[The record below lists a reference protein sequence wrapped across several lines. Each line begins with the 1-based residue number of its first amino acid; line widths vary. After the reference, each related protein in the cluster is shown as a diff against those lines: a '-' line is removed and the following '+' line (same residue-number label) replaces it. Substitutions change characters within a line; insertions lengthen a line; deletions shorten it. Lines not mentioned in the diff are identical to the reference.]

1 MSAAESI
8 CGRSG
13 NEFQHWSILRKRSI
27 KQGVIRAHHSG
38 PKVRIYPNLG
48 GTAGNAR
55 PFEDGLILFSGGLS
69 RMNSQITE
77 LREKFDLQLAAADS
91 AATLEEMRVAF
102 LGKNGSVTGL
112 LKSMGTLSPEEKK
125 SFGQEVNGLKNYI
138 TDSLTEKTAALK
150 EAELLREI
158 ESVPEFDV
166 AIPMDIDRGSY
177 HPITL
182 VQRHCEN
189 VFRSMGFTI
198 EDYSEIVTD
207 YECFEALNIPK
218 FHPARDM
225 QDTYYL
231 ENGQLLKSHTSAA
244 QNAIYKKYSKALIEE
259 GKPIRAIFPGKCFR
273 NEATDACHENTFFQ
287 MEGVMVDKDISI
299 SNLIFFMKTMLSE
312 VFQKDINVRLRPG
325 FFPFV
330 EPGFELDISC
340 LICGGEGCPSCK
352 HSGWLELCPCGM
364 IHPNVLREGGID
376 PDEYT
381 GFAFGLGLT
390 RLAMMKYG
398 VKDIRDL
405 NGGNL
410 TNLSQFTED
419 K

>member
-1 MSAAESI
+1 MTTIEVKQKFDEALLKVTTIE
-8 CGRSG
+8 
-13 NEFQHWSILRKRSI
+13 ELEQLRVEYTGK
-27 KQGVIRAHHSG
+27 KGYV
-38 PKVRIYPNLG
+38 
-48 GTAGNAR
+48 
-55 PFEDGLILFSGGLS
+55 
-69 RMNSQITE
+69 TE
-77 LREKFDLQLAAADS
+77 LMK
-91 AATLEEMRVAF
+91 EM
-102 LGKNGSVTGL
+102 
-112 LKSMGTLSPEEKK
+112 KSLSNEEKK
-125 SFGQEVNGLKNYI
+125 EFGQAVNVLKNEVNDILTAKREEMIKKAIELEN
-138 TDSLTEKTAALK
+138 SLM
-150 EAELLREI
+150 
-158 ESVPEFDV
+158 PEFDV
-166 AIPMDIDRGSY
+166 SIPADLTRGSY

-182 VQRHCEN
+182 VQRQCEEI
-189 VFRSMGFTI
+189 FKHMGFTV

-207 YECFEALNIPK
+207 YECFESLNIPK
-218 FHPARDM
+218 THPARDM

-231 ENGQLLKSHTSAA
+231 ENGQLLKSQTSAA
-244 QNAIYKKYSKALIEE
+244 QNAIYKKYKDALVNE
-259 GKPIRAIFPGKCFR
+259 GKAIKAIFPGRCFR

-287 MEGVMVDKDISI
+287 MEGVMVDKNISI

-312 VFQKDINVRLRPG
+312 VFQKDIKVRLRPG

-364 IHPNVLREGGID
+364 IHPEVLKAGGID

-405 NGGNL
+405 NSGSLKVL
-410 TNLSQFTED
+410 TQFTDD

>member
-1 MSAAESI
+1 MAEQTLMLKK
-8 CGRSG
+8 
-13 NEFQHWSILRKRSI
+13 ELEEKL
-27 KQGVIRAHHSG
+27 KAT
-38 PKVRIYPNLG
+38 KE
-48 GTAGNAR
+48 T
-55 PFEDGLILFSGGLS
+55 
-69 RMNSQITE
+69 TE
-77 LREKFDLQLAAADS
+77 LEQI
-91 AATLEEMRVAF
+91 RVEF
-102 LGKNGSVTGL
+102 LGKNGLITGL
-112 LKSMGTLSPEEKK
+112 LKGMKDLSIEEKK
-125 SFGQEVNGLKNYI
+125 TFGQEVNILKDEAADMIAKKGEELKN
-138 TDSLTEKTAALK
+138 
-150 EAELLREI
+150 AEILAEI
-158 ESVPEFDV
+158 NKMPEFDISMP
-166 AIPMDIDRGSY
+166 ANLERGSY

-182 VQRHCEN
+182 VQRQCEKI
-189 VFRSMGFTI
+189 FKSMGFTV
-198 EDYSEIVTD
+198 EDYSEVVSD
-207 YECFEALNIPK
+207 YECFESLNIPK
-218 FHPARDM
+218 HHPARDM

-231 ENGQLLKSHTSAA
+231 ENGQLLKSQTSAA
-244 QNAIYKKYSKALIEE
+244 QNAIYKKYKDALIND
-259 GKPIRAIFPGKCFR
+259 GVPIKAIFPGRCFR

-312 VFQKDINVRLRPG
+312 VFQKDIKVRLRPG

-364 IHPNVLREGGID
+364 IHPEVLKAGGID

-405 NGGNL
+405 NSGSL
-410 TNLSQFTED
+410 KTLSQFTDDE
-419 K
+419 